1 MNKSIGTIAIDY
13 PESVKDIVT
22 YIMMQLDAHDY
33 LNDEIMNTTTLE
45 KLLCE
50 LAFEKFMTGEEIEFE
65 IAEIASLLDKAV
77 ATTVVDSLIDD
88 GLLNT
93 IEDEDGK
100 EIVFL
105 TQKGKSVVE
114 EAMSVINAN
123 LN

>member
-1 MNKSIGTIAIDY
+1 MNRSIGMIAIDY

-22 YIMMQLDAHDY
+22 HIMMQLDAHDY
-33 LNDEIMNTTTLE
+33 LDDEMMNTTTLE

-50 LAFEKFMTGEEIEFE
+50 LAFEKFITGEEIEFE
-65 IAEIASLLDKAV
+65 ISEIASLLNKAM